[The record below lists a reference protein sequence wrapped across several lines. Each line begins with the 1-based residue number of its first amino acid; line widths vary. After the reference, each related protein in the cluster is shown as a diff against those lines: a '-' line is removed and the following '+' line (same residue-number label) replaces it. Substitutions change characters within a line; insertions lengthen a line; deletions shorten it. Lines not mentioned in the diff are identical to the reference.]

1 MFEKEIA
8 AANEEMLRKMNEFQI
23 ACDTLAMWK
32 LREATMFNRAQEK
45 TVPSPTLAANAKAT
59 KVIRF
64 KQTGYTVAT
73 LKRRKNFLAFVKS
86 RNQEMIS
93 YEELV
98 KHVALAAELRATFK
112 WCKGLSDVSV
122 LGLYQYCK
130 KNF

>member
-8 AANEEMLRKMNEFQI
+8 AANEKLWEKMNELQI

-32 LREATMFNRAQEK
+32 LREATVFNSTQEK
-45 TVPSPTLAANAKAT
+45 AVPSPSLAANAKAT

-73 LKRRKNFLAFVKS
+73 LKRRKNFLAFIKS

-98 KHVALAAELRATFK
+98 KHVALAAEIRATFK